1 MFKTTRPVVTNFGED
16 TFYGKMNLN
25 CEIHGFTLPWPQ
37 TLWLGQIYAKKDKFT
52 EISSSLIPPLL
63 HQRKVLSFPFFL
75 INLDFYWYY
84 TDITNKL
91 SKILTFLLTVL
102 DFKKYWKKDWY
113 LKPLN
118 LLILEILRHVLI
130 ILIIGHWTY
139 FLIDTFWGLQIC
151 PSILNENPWVKDTMW
166 SIWKKYLRGPFS
178 KRLCRSHTSQMTIA

>member
-1 MFKTTRPVVTNFGED
+1 MVLPCLGLKRSGWVKYMRKRTNSQK
-16 TFYGKMNLN
+16 Y
-25 CEIHGFTLPWPQ
+25 
-37 TLWLGQIYAKKDKFT
+37 
-52 EISSSLIPPLL
+52 LL
-63 HQRKVLSFPFFL
+63 LLSHHYCTKEKCCHSHFFL

-130 ILIIGHWTY
+130 ILIIGHLTY